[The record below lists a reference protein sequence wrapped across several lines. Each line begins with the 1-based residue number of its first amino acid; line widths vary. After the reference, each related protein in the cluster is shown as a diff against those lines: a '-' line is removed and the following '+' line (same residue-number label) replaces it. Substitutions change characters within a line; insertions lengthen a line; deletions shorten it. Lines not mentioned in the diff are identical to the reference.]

1 MRAKISNLLIFNN
14 NPGTITLPI
23 VLLSISILLLSV
35 LSGVLA
41 AFGNVL
47 LLIALLALYGL
58 FFVLAA
64 PTSWTVWIIFWAAF
78 LITGPSAYF
87 LGLTQLQ
94 WFTTLVSTALL
105 LPVLLHLIR
114 SKANILTVPVSKD
127 FFWPAIFLLLITFS
141 TVIDQ
146 PKFSELVNAS
156 RHYLLMWPLMLV
168 FTLGLVRQEM
178 LAQLWKAIMIVAVLQ
193 LPMAIYQYFFVAKKS
208 LRMAPWDAVIG
219 TFPGSIEGGGD
230 SAAMAIV
237 LLIAMLIAIALW
249 HGGKLRGS
257 WMVLVVVMGL
267 GTIVLAEV
275 KAAVMLLPI
284 VIGLYYRK
292 ELSRRPIESVV
303 VVIGAIL
310 LVAGIFTA
318 YEKLHYGDISTHSF
332 NKDKAASTYDHV
344 MHALEPERESFG
356 GSELGRVN
364 LLRNWWAINVMNGD
378 LQHSLFGYGI
388 GATSNTKIGIGE
400 IENRFL
406 YKTNTTSSSILLWET
421 GILGHLAYL
430 LILLSSA
437 QVSRLVAKNKTIP
450 EIHRIFLRIGAI
462 SLLLLIITLPYKN
475 FHLYSSQIQFLI
487 MLILGQ
493 AAYWSQFIKE
503 HENVSHGNNI
513 MALD

>member
-1 MRAKISNLLIFNN
+1 
-14 NPGTITLPI
+14 
-23 VLLSISILLLSV
+23 V

-58 FFVLAA
+58 FFVLTA

-94 WFTTLVSTALL
+94 WFTTLVSVALL

-114 SKANILTVPVSKD
+114 SKANILAVPVSKD

-168 FTLGLVRQEM
+168 FMLGLVRQEM
-178 LAQLWKAIMIVAVLQ
+178 LAQLWKAIMIMAVLQ
-193 LPMAIYQYFFVAKKS
+193 FPMAIYQYFFVAKKS
-208 LRMAPWDAVIG
+208 TRMASWDAVIG

-230 SAAMAIV
+230 SGAMAIV

-257 WMVLVVVMGL
+257 WMVLVAVTGL
-267 GTIVLAEV
+267 GTIALAEV

-284 VIGLYYRK
+284 AIGLYYRK
-292 ELSRRPIESVV
+292 ELLRRPIESVV
-303 VVIGAIL
+303 AVIVAIL
-310 LVAGIFTA
+310 LVVGIFAA

-332 NKDKAASTYDHV
+332 DKNQATSTYDRV
-344 MHALEPERESFG
+344 MNALDPERESYG

-364 LLRNWWAINVMNGD
+364 LLRNWWVINVMDGD

-388 GATSNTKIGIGE
+388 GATSSTKIGIGE
-400 IENRFL
+400 LENRFP
-406 YKTNTTSSSILLWET
+406 YKINTTSSSILLWET
-421 GILGHLAYL
+421 GILGHLAFFL
-430 LILLSSA
+430 VLLSGA
-437 QVSRLVAKNKTIP
+437 QISRLAAKNKAIP

-475 FHLYSSQIQFLI
+475 FHFYSNPIQFL
-487 MLILGQ
+487 MMFILGQ
-493 AAYWSQFIKE
+493 AAYWSRFIKG
-503 HENVSHGNNI
+503 HKDVRSYSNNI
-513 MALD
+513 MRDENSLY